1 MNVLAVEWEHVK
13 WIHFVQDRD
22 QRQVLVNIVLN
33 IVCFIKYR
41 EFLDTRAAVNFS
53 RGREALNE

>member
-1 MNVLAVEWEHVK
+1 VK
-13 WIHFVQDRD
+13 WIHLTQDRD
-22 QRQVLVNIVLN
+22 QRQILVNILLN

-53 RGREALNE
+53 RER

>member
-1 MNVLAVEWEHVK
+1 MNVLAVDWEHVK
-13 WIHFVQDRD
+13 WIHLTQDRN

-33 IVCFIKYR
+33 IICFIKYR

-53 RGREALNE
+53 RGR

>member
-1 MNVLAVEWEHVK
+1 MNVLAVGWEHVK
-13 WIHFVQDRD
+13 WIHLTQDRD

-33 IVCFIKYR
+33 IICFINCR

-53 RGREALNE
+53 RGR